1 MTVPRRLNPSP
12 ERGGSRAKRGGWG
25 ASEKPVQSPHPAG
38 FVGHPPPAGEGSAT
52 RSPPAASGRRATAR
66 PFLRTFV
73 TPAALCALGLAAA
86 LAAVMQYSLRAYV
99 PGSLE
104 AGGFTL
110 ANFAALAKPLYGRV
124 FLDTVWICFLT
135 ALCTLVVGYPL
146 AYALVRA
153 RNAALK
159 SAILVIAVT
168 PLFLGEVVR
177 TYSWIVVLGN
187 NGFLN
192 AMLTKSGLVQ
202 EPVQLMFTRLGV
214 VTALV
219 HVTLPVMVIMLAAAL
234 AHIDRDYERAAASL
248 GAGPVRAFLTVTLP
262 LSMPGIIAGVTTAF
276 AWTFS
281 AFATPQ
287 LIGGGQVNMV
297 SNLVYQLGFASFNF
311 PFAASLSVA
320 GLALT
325 LAVLALMRAA
335 ARSLEQIG
343 PH

>member
-1 MTVPRRLNPSP
+1 MT
-12 ERGGSRAKRGGWG
+12 
-25 ASEKPVQSPHPAG
+25 QQ
-38 FVGHPPPAGEGSAT
+38 
-52 RSPPAASGRRATAR
+52 
-66 PFLRTFV
+66 PFLRVFV
-73 TPAALCALGLAAA
+73 TPATLCAFGFAIAMI
-86 LAAVMQYSLRAYV
+86 AVLQYSVRAYI

-110 ANFAALAKPLYGRV
+110 SNFVALLKPLYARV

-135 ALCTLVVGYPL
+135 AFFTLIVGYPL
-146 AYALVRA
+146 AYVLVFTPNVA
-153 RNAALK
+153 IK
-159 SAILVIAVT
+159 SFVLVTVVT

-177 TYSWIVVLGN
+177 TYSWIIVLGN
-187 NGFLN
+187 NGFINSTL
-192 AMLTKSGLVQ
+192 LKLGLIDS
-202 EPVQLMFTRLGV
+202 PVQFMFTKFGV

-234 AHIDRDYERAAASL
+234 SHIDRDYQKAAESL
-248 GAGPVRAFLTVTLP
+248 GAGPIRTFITVTLP
-262 LSMPGIIAGVTTAF
+262 LSAPGIVAGVTTAF

-287 LIGGGQVNMV
+287 LIGGGRVNMV

-311 PFAASLSVA
+311 PFAAALCVA

-325 LAVLALMRAA
+325 FVTLWLFRWLARP
-335 ARSLEQIG
+335 LERMG

>member
-1 MTVPRRLNPSP
+1 MAQVVCREHHEL
-12 ERGGSRAKRGGWG
+12 G
-25 ASEKPVQSPHPAG
+25 AP
-38 FVGHPPPAGEGSAT
+38 
-52 RSPPAASGRRATAR
+52 R
-66 PFLRTFV
+66 PFLRLFV
-73 TPAALCALGLAAA
+73 SPALLCSIGLGAA
-86 LAAVMQYSLRAYV
+86 LAAVLQYSLRAYL

-110 ANFAALAKPLYGRV
+110 ENFAALAKPLYARV
-124 FLDTVWICFLT
+124 FLETVWICFLT
-135 ALCTLVVGYPL
+135 ALCTLMAGYPL
-146 AYALVRA
+146 AYALVHA

-159 SAILVIAVT
+159 SAILVITVT

-187 NGFLN
+187 NGFIN
-192 AMLTKSGLVQ
+192 SMLLKAGLIHA
-202 EPVQLMFTRLGV
+202 PVQLMFTRLGV

-234 AHIDRDYERAAASL
+234 SHIDRDYERAAASL
-248 GAGPVRAFLTVTLP
+248 GADPIRAFLTVTLP
-262 LSMPGIIAGVTTAF
+262 LSLPGIIAGVTTAF

-297 SNLVYQLGFASFNF
+297 ANLVYQLGFASFNF

-325 LAVLALMRAA
+325 LALLALMRVAA
-335 ARSLEQIG
+335 APLEKIG

>member
-1 MTVPRRLNPSP
+1 MISRPLFCAFVSP
-12 ERGGSRAKRGGWG
+12 A
-25 ASEKPVQSPHPAG
+25 V
-38 FVGHPPPAGEGSAT
+38 
-52 RSPPAASGRRATAR
+52 
-66 PFLRTFV
+66 
-73 TPAALCALGLAAA
+73 LCALGILGA

-99 PGSLE
+99 PGSLD

-110 ANFAALAKPLYGRV
+110 ANFAALMKPLYAQV

-135 ALCTLVVGYPL
+135 AFFTLILGYPL
-146 AYALVRA
+146 AYALVHTEKV
-153 RNAALK
+153 ALK
-159 SAILVIAVT
+159 SAILVITVT

-192 AMLTKSGLVQ
+192 SMLLKSGLIDQ
-202 EPVQLMFTRLGV
+202 PLQFMFTRFGV

-234 AHIDRDYERAAASL
+234 SHIDRGYERAAASL
-248 GAGPVRAFLTVTLP
+248 GANPVRAFLTVTFP

-287 LIGGGQVNMV
+287 LIGGGRVNMV

-325 LAVLALMRAA
+325 FAVLALLRAA
-335 ARSLEQIG
+335 AKPLERIG

>member
-1 MTVPRRLNPSP
+1 MSRSRPFVYL
-12 ERGGSRAKRGGWG
+12 ERSL
-25 ASEKPVQSPHPAG
+25 VVTQQ
-38 FVGHPPPAGEGSAT
+38 
-52 RSPPAASGRRATAR
+52 
-66 PFLRTFV
+66 PFLRVFV
-73 TPAALCALGLAAA
+73 TPAALCAFGFTVAMI
-86 LAAVMQYSLRAYV
+86 AVLQYSVRAYI

-110 ANFAALAKPLYGRV
+110 NNFVALLKPLYASV

-135 ALCTLVVGYPL
+135 AFFTLIVGYPL
-146 AYALVRA
+146 AYALVFTSNVA
-153 RNAALK
+153 IK
-159 SAILVIAVT
+159 SFVLVTVVT

-177 TYSWIVVLGN
+177 TYSWIIVLGN
-187 NGFLN
+187 NGFINSIL
-192 AMLTKSGLVQ
+192 LKLGLVDS
-202 EPVQLMFTRLGV
+202 PVQFMFTKFGV

-234 AHIDRDYERAAASL
+234 SHIDRDYQKAAESL
-248 GAGPVRAFLTVTLP
+248 GAGPIRTFITVTLP
-262 LSMPGIIAGVTTAF
+262 LSAPGIVAGVTTAF

-287 LIGGGQVNMV
+287 LIGGGRVNMV

-311 PFAASLSVA
+311 PFAAALCVA

-325 LAVLALMRAA
+325 FVTLWLFRWI
-335 ARSLEQIG
+335 ARPLERMG